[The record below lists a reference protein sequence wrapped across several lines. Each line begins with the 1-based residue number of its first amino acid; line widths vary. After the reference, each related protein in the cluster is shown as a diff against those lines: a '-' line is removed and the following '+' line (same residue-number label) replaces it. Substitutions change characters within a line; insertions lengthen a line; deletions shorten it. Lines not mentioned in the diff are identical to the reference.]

1 MIHLLLMTFIFNF
14 FSCEGAD
21 PILDRASTVKN
32 KQLTPSDESKTEV
45 VKRQTPTAQKN
56 KDSEQ
61 HTDIPQKNVTEI
73 KKDEEQITI
82 SGEIIAE
89 NWSGKMI
96 RIDVFDGD
104 QQSLSGPRPSVV
116 KVEYQNKPG
125 SFSILVPK
133 SEQGLWIGGYI
144 DEDGDGKPGPK
155 DPSGW
160 YENNPISAK
169 DNAKDVRLVLSIL
182 QDVEE

>member
-1 MIHLLLMTFIFNF
+1 MIHLLLITFIFYF

-21 PILDRASTVKN
+21 PILDRASTVEN
-32 KQLTPSDESKTEV
+32 KQLAPSAEAKTGV
-45 VKRQTPTAQKN
+45 VKRQTSAAQKN
-56 KDSEQ
+56 KDSDQ
-61 HTDIPQKNVTEI
+61 LTDIANKSVTEI
-73 KKDEEQITI
+73 KIDEEQITI

-160 YENNPISAK
+160 YENNPVSAK
-169 DNAKDVRLVLSIL
+169 DDAKDIRLVLSIL
-182 QDVEE
+182 QDSEE